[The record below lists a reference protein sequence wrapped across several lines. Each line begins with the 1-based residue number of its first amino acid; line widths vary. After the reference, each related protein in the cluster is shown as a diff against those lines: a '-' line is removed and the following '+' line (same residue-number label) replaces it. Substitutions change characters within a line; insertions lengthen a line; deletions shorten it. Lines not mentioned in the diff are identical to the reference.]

1 MTSRASEF
9 IRVRPAVSTDSDDF
23 FLWRNDADAI
33 AHSLSGRGVNLREH
47 TVWFRGVLSNPEH
60 ILLVGELDRNDGVS
74 KVGMCRFSW
83 QETGG
88 YLVSIAIDAHF
99 RGEGFGHQ
107 LLTLAIQSLS
117 DAKPGPVN
125 IVAQVKKDNKASCK
139 LFLGANFESVA
150 NDNDVL
156 VFSKIIS

>member
-1 MTSRASEF
+1 MTSLASES
-9 IRVRPAVSTDSDDF
+9 IRVRPAASADSEDF

-83 QETGG
+83 QETGE
-88 YLVSIAIDAHF
+88 YLVSIAIDTHF
-99 RGEGFGHQ
+99 RGQGFGHQ
-107 LLTLAIQSLS
+107 LLTLAIVRESV
-117 DAKPGPVN
+117 AKPGPAN
-125 IVAQVKKDNKASCK
+125 IVAQVKKDNKESCE
-139 LFLGANFESVA
+139 LFLGVNFESQSSDMESE
-150 NDNDVL
+150 DNG
-156 VFSKIIS
+156 SE

>member
-1 MTSRASEF
+1 
-9 IRVRPAVSTDSDDF
+9 
-23 FLWRNDADAI
+23 
-33 AHSLSGRGVNLREH
+33 
-47 TVWFRGVLSNPEH
+47 
-60 ILLVGELDRNDGVS
+60 
-74 KVGMCRFSW
+74 MCRFSW

-150 NDNDVL
+150 NDNDAL
-156 VFSKIIS
+156 VFSKIIN